1 MKVDIAIL
9 TLREDEFTAVRR
21 CFQRTERRRMSG
33 GRTYVIAEVK
43 TEKHTYTIAIARASE
58 QGTDAAQRLT
68 QYIIHELDPQFLL
81 VVGIAGGIPSD
92 EFTLGD
98 VVVSTSVANLHVD
111 AWQPDGTTE
120 YTTRGGPTHPLV
132 ENIVSLLPGEPHL
145 AGWADSIQLERP
157 RLDPEQA
164 NITGDDEWRER
175 VRQSLN
181 WHFGEEQKRGRPSL
195 FTVGPILSSTH
206 LIRDPARLREV
217 LKTHRSLVAV
227 EMESAGIYEAAQ
239 APARQYPIMVIRG
252 ISDIVGLQRD
262 RRWTAYAC
270 EAAAAFTYA
279 FIRSSPLDPRIESPA
294 SPIQLFYS
302 YCQRDEKMRE
312 QLEIQLGLLRHQH
325 FLESWRYRRID
336 TDQVPADEVDD
347 HIDSAQ
353 IMLLLVSSDFLAS
366 GYSFGLEVRRML
378 QRHESGEARVIP
390 IILRPTLWQTAPFGQ
405 FLALPPDGKPVTSWP
420 DTTKVWAD
428 IAQALRFVCK
438 DLQASRGLVARP
450 TAAGEPDLN
459 IYQLYEVFIKSG
471 VPHVTFVKREDFGR
485 LKLAL
490 AQPGRG
496 VIIEGPSGV
505 GKTTAIKKAIEELAD
520 EQYLPPAISA
530 TGRGV
535 QLLSARDPE
544 HRARLRT
551 LRDWHHD
558 TVIIDDF
565 HRLSP
570 GLREDIVDY
579 LKYLADTEASAK
591 KLVIVGIPHSGQTL
605 ADISFDIATRV
616 DVFHWGKV
624 KDELVMRMI
633 EQGEK
638 ALNIVFDQKIEIV
651 LAASGSFNIAQ
662 YLCFHFCEKAGVK
675 RTQDQELARIVN
687 CDVNAAVS
695 DVMAI
700 AAQKFGES
708 IRRFVALGGHQD
720 TICLRLLEELA
731 QSDDGLLS
739 LHLLKKKKR
748 ELARGIERFIG
759 EKWMDG
765 LYQDYPACMYHL
777 FFDPTSHLLAIDD
790 PQLTFYLN
798 RVQFTVLARE
808 AGKVLTDTQQRIF
821 ISYSHK
827 DARWLKRL
835 QVHLRPLEREGVIDL
850 WDDTKIA
857 AGTNWREAI
866 ETAIESST
874 AAVILVSADFLA
886 SEFISEYE
894 LPTLLLRAQAGGTI
908 ILPLIVAPCY
918 YVGSRV
924 EVFQAINSPNKPL
937 TEMTSSERERTFVKL
952 AEAINKR
959 FEA

>member
-1 MKVDIAIL
+1 MKVDIAII
-9 TLREDEFTAVRR
+9 TVRDDELNAVLQRFKTKRQQISSGRSYFMGRVTAK
-21 CFQRTERRRMSG
+21 G
-33 GRTYVIAEVK
+33 GQ
-43 TEKHTYTIAIARASE
+43 HYTIAITRCAE
-58 QGTDAAQRLT
+58 QGNDASRSLAQD
-68 QYIIHELDPQFLL
+68 IIHELDPQLLL

-98 VVVSTSVANLHVD
+98 VVVSARVVNLSVD
-111 AWQPDGTTE
+111 ARYVGDTTD
-120 YTTRGGPTHPLV
+120 YLMRGGLSHPLV
-132 ENIVSLLPGEPHL
+132 EDIVSLLPGDPQL

-157 RLDPEQA
+157 TLIPEQM
-164 NITGDDEWRER
+164 NITGDDEWREK

-181 WHFGEEQKRGRPSL
+181 WHFGEEQNRSRPPA
-195 FTVGPILSSTH
+195 FTIGPILSSNH
-206 LIRDPARLREV
+206 LMKDPANLRAI
-217 LKTHRSLVAV
+217 LKTHRSMLAV
-227 EMESAGIYEAAQ
+227 EMETAGVYEAAQ
-239 APARQYPIMVIRG
+239 TPARQYPIMAIRG

-270 EAAAAFTYA
+270 KAAAAFTHA
-279 FIRSSPLDPRIESPA
+279 FIMASPLDPRRETSLR
-294 SPIQLFYS
+294 PIKLFYS
-302 YCQRDEKMRE
+302 YSQSDEKLRE
-312 QLEIQLGLLRHQH
+312 QLEIHLGLLRQQG
-325 FLESWRYRRID
+325 FIESWHNRRINAGREPTTELD
-336 TDQVPADEVDD
+336 G

-353 IMLLLVSSDFLAS
+353 IILLLVSPDFLAS
-366 GYSFGLEVRRML
+366 GYCFGREMRQML

-390 IILRPTLWQTAPFGQ
+390 IILRPTLWQSAPFGQ
-405 FLALPPDGKPVTSWP
+405 LLALPPEGKPVISWP
-420 DTTKVWAD
+420 DTTKVWVD
-428 IAQALRFVCK
+428 IAQALQFLCR
-438 DLQASRGLVARP
+438 DLQDSRGSIARP
-450 TAAGEPDLN
+450 IAADEPN
-459 IYQLYEVFIKSG
+459 FKIYQLYEVFIKSG
-471 VPHVTFVKREDFGR
+471 VPHVTFVKREDFGQ

-505 GKTTAIKKAIEELAD
+505 GKTTAIKKAIEELAE
-520 EQYLPPAISA
+520 EQYLPPATPASD
-530 TGRGV
+530 RGV

-544 HRARLRT
+544 HRERLRT

-565 HRLSP
+565 HRLSQA
-570 GLREDIVDY
+570 LREDIVDY

-605 ADISFDIATRV
+605 ADISFDIATRI
-616 DVFHWGKV
+616 DVFRWGKV
-624 KDELVMRMI
+624 KDELVLRMI

-638 ALNIVFDQKIEIV
+638 ALNIAFDQKIEIV

-662 YLCFHFCEKAGVK
+662 FLCFHFCEKAGVK

-695 DVMAI
+695 RVMAI
-700 AAQKFGES
+700 ASQKFDES

-720 TICLRLLEELA
+720 ATCLRLLEELG

-739 LHLLKKKKR
+739 LHLLRRKKR
-748 ELARGIERFIG
+748 ELARGIERFIS

-765 LYQDYPACMYHL
+765 LCQDYPACMYHL
-777 FFDPTSHLLAIDD
+777 FFDSTSHLLAIDD

-798 RVQFTVLARE
+798 RVQFSALAKE
-808 AGKVLTDTQQRIF
+808 AGKVFMDTQQRIF

-827 DARWLKRL
+827 DVRWLKRL

-857 AGTNWREAI
+857 AGINWREAI

-874 AAVILVSADFLA
+874 AAVVLVSADFLA

-894 LPTLLLRAQAGGTI
+894 LPTLLERAQAGGTI

-924 EVFQAINSPNKPL
+924 EVFQAINSPIKPL

-952 AEAINKR
+952 TEAISKR